1 MGVFKL
7 DGFEGYGPDGTQS
20 STDATLD
27 RRMNMRWHRLDS
39 DFSPGSKI
47 IGSTSA
53 RGGELC
59 WDMFENNGHTFR
71 TYLPNVEDIVM
82 GFAIKPTTDQYGTF
96 FYFRHGGSQILHFGI
111 DSMGRIWLK
120 DSTATLIATSAPVV
134 KFRRWT
140 YIEIKA
146 TFHDTA
152 GSVEVRVNGGT
163 TAVISETSLDTAVT
177 HNHADNIQWFYRDTT
192 QWDDI
197 YLIDQDT
204 AGLSDFIGPAIVRR
218 LSPSADTATADFTP
232 STGSDNYA
240 MVDDARAD
248 DADYVS
254 SSTVTDDDLYD
265 YDNLPSE
272 VNAVKAV
279 AIVTS
284 FYTTGGSEAKQ
295 IAALTKSG
303 TTAIEETGVAA
314 SISDLWQDAI
324 HITETDP
331 DTSSPWTV
339 SGLNAAKFGVRHKA

>member
-240 MVDDARAD
+240 M
-248 DADYVS
+248 
-254 SSTVTDDDLYD
+254 
-265 YDNLPSE
+265 
-272 VNAVKAV
+272 NAVKAV